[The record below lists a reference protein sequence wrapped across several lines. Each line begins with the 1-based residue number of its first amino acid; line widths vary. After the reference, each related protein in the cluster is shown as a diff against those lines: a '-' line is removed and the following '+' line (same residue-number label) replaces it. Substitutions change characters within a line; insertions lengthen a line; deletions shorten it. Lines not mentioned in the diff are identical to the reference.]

1 MLIEYLF
8 EKLPDWEGS
17 SGQAIGDLE
26 VSRKDDELICR
37 VWSPFVIIV
46 ALFSSISII

>member
-26 VSRKDDELICR
+26 VSRKDNELISGNHGC
-37 VWSPFVIIV
+37 ILIV
-46 ALFSSISII
+46 YG